1 MASAT
6 AAPISRV
13 RRASIAR
20 APAITPL
27 ATASNARHAWR
38 IAASA
43 TIVEVAAAPV
53 QAHAR
58 AVPTSRT
65 TRPTRVRALSI

>member
-13 RRASIAR
+13 RRASIAQ
-20 APAITPL
+20 ANATTQL
-27 ATASNARHAWR
+27 ATASNAPHAWR
-38 IAASA
+38 IAALA
-43 TIVEVAAAPV
+43 TIVEAAAAPV

-65 TRPTRVRALSI
+65 TRPTRVRAPSI

>member
-13 RRASIAR
+13 RRASIAQ
-20 APAITPL
+20 ANATTQL
-27 ATASNARHAWR
+27 ATASNAPHAWQ

-43 TIVEVAAAPV
+43 TIVEAAAAPV

-65 TRPTRVRALSI
+65 TRPTRVRAPSI